1 MNTSEKINFQL
12 YVESVKQKKTPWNI
26 FENLMKHLVSY
37 LNANKL
43 KYLNAILLTELTK
56 NYSDIERL
64 KYLNTI
70 LLSEFKELIMRQE
83 GNFENEILEESPK
96 FTSVYDLNHTPI
108 NEEDEIQIEKTLEN
122 EQKKN
127 LLSENGIEFN
137 ERQEDDSE
145 NELLEN
151 SPKTTVGTELSDKL
165 MEELI
170 PNTFENQLLEEFN
183 DTINKDQNK
192 FQMEYE
198 GKENS
203 DSPYEEKITE
213 NDQKQFASKTFSCH
227 ICNKEYSMNF
237 HLKQHCRNVH
247 EKKKSTSFHL
257 ENIHIDKN
265 ELPANKNE
273 KAILNSNNVHEIDK
287 LYKYYKCEFC
297 DRSFSQAE
305 NLKSHVQSVHKG
317 YKNNKC
323 DACSKSFTTLQSLEK
338 HLHTVHDG
346 YKDYKCESCDKSFAQ
361 SAYLKKHIHT
371 IHEGHKD

>member
-1 MNTSEKINFQL
+1 MHPEEINFQL

-165 MEELI
+165 MEEEKMI
-170 PNTFENQLLEEFN
+170 QIVKVMENEGEENFYSSNTFENEVLEEFN
-183 DTINKDQNK
+183 DTLNKDQNRS
-192 FQMEYE
+192 QMEYE
-198 GKENS
+198 SKENS
-203 DSPYEEKITE
+203 DPQGGEEITE
-213 NDQKQFASKTFSCH
+213 FHQKQMETKIFSCH
-227 ICNKEYSMNF
+227 ICNKEYSINF
-237 HLKQHCRNVH
+237 HLKQHIRNFH
-247 EKKKSTSFHL
+247 EKKKSTSNFHL
-257 ENIHIDKN
+257 ENNYIDKKN
-265 ELPANKNE
+265 DEIELSANKNE
-273 KAILNSNNVHEIDK
+273 QAILNSNNVHVDDK
-287 LYKYYKCEFC
+287 LHRYHKCGFC
-297 DRSFSQAE
+297 DRSFSEAKK
-305 NLKSHVQSVHKG
+305 LKTHLHKIHKG
-317 YKNNKC
+317 YKDNKC
-323 DACSKSFTTLQSLEK
+323 DSCGKSFSEAR
-338 HLHTVHDG
+338 
-346 YKDYKCESCDKSFAQ
+346 S
-361 SAYLKKHIHT
+361 LKKHMRARIHNF
-371 IHEGHKD
+371 KPNSPKV